1 MNIRDKI
8 QKLLMAALVLHCY
21 GCATNVEPW
30 QKGLLAKP
38 YMAVEPDPLDR
49 TIREQIVTSKEG
61 ASGGYGVVGGGCGC
75 N

>member
-1 MNIRDKI
+1 M
-8 QKLLMAALVLHCY
+8 KLLMTALVLTCY

-30 QKGLLAKP
+30 QKGMLAKP
-38 YMAVEPDPLDR
+38 YMAIEPDPLDR

>member
-1 MNIRDKI
+1 MNIKDKI
-8 QKLLMAALVLHCY
+8 TKLFVVVLILHCY
-21 GCATNVEPW
+21 GCATNVESW

-38 YMAVEPDPLDR
+38 FMAVEPDPLDR
-49 TIREQIVTSKEG
+49 KIREQIVTSKEG